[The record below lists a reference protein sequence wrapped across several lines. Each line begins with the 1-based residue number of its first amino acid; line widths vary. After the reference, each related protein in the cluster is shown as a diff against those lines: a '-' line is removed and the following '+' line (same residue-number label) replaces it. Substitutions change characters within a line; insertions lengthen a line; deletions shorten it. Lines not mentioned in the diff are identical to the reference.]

1 MWVSE
6 TIHAVN
12 EISRETPLTHNEIIH
27 LTDTERALFVAAV
40 APIIEEQRQRLGDLC
55 FSYRES

>member
-12 EISRETPLTHNEIIH
+12 EISRETPLPHNEIIH
-27 LTDTERALFVAAV
+27 LTDAERTLFVAAV
-40 APIIEEQRQRLGDLC
+40 APVIEEQRQRLGDQC
-55 FSYRES
+55 FNYLES